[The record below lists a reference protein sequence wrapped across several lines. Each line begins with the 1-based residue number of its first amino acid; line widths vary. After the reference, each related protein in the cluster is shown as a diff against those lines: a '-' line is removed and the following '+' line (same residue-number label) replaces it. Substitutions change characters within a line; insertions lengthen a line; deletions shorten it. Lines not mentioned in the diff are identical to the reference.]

1 MYKRKRT
8 IRSSPQ
14 SLRGRPAASNGER
27 TTAVVTKKPKP
38 DLDTTK
44 LVLVEWLDALAQGE
58 WHEAKREDL
67 KCKTVGFVVFEDD
80 EQIELAGTITTGMC
94 NNSITIPKKMLTKIK
109 EIKVENKLRKA
120 KRKTAPAVDRKAVTR
135 EVSPTDGQGLTQL
148 SNGESR

>member
-14 SLRGRPAASNGER
+14 SLRGRPAASTGER
-27 TTAVVTKKPKP
+27 TASVAAKKSKS
-38 DLDTTK
+38 DLDTAK

-80 EQIELAGTITTGMC
+80 EQIELAGTITAGMC
-94 NNSITIPKKMLTKIK
+94 NNSITIPKKMLTKVK
-109 EIKVENKLRKA
+109 EIKRETPKSRRRATVQAA
-120 KRKTAPAVDRKAVTR
+120 KRQARNNEEAL
-135 EVSPTDGQGLTQL
+135 PTPLQDL
-148 SNGESR
+148 